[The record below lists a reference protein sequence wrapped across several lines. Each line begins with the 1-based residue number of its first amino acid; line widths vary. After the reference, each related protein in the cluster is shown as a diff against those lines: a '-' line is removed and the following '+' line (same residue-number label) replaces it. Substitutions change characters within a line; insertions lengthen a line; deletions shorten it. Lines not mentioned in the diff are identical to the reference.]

1 MIYIVIGL
9 SCICIILTARYCYLQ
24 RSIKSAVKQMI
35 EIEQKPE
42 QNRQLKGIIVSR
54 ELEQLFCKINEL
66 YQNRQQERIIYMK
79 RETQIRSEIE
89 NISHD
94 LRTPLTSIIGYVDL
108 IEDVQTTSM
117 ERDEYLKIIKKRAR
131 VLQGFIHDFYEL
143 SRMEGENY
151 PIDLTSIMVQDS
163 LSDVIVAYYHEFE
176 KKQIHVEIILE
187 EKPCF
192 IIADQIQFN
201 RILNNIIQ
209 NALKYASHTFI
220 VKQIRKEEE
229 CILLFQNDKNQM
241 REENLKLIFD
251 RFYTGDLTRN
261 NQNTGLGLT
270 ISKLLTEKMKGSIR
284 AYLEGDLFTIELI
297 WKA

>member
-1 MIYIVIGL
+1 
-9 SCICIILTARYCYLQ
+9 
-24 RSIKSAVKQMI
+24 MI